1 MKTIEITVT
10 PNGQTQVETKGFEGS
25 SCRQASEFLERA
37 LGRTIDEQLTSDF
50 YTTQSESQRTETKT

>member
-10 PNGQTQVETKGFEGS
+10 PTGQTRVETKGFEGN

-37 LGRTIDEQLTSDF
+37 LGQRTHEQLTSDF
-50 YTTQSESQRTETKT
+50 YAIQSETQSAETRL

>member
-1 MKTIEITVT
+1 MKIIEITVA

-37 LGRTIDEQLTSDF
+37 LGRTTDERLTSDF
-50 YTTQSESQRTETKT
+50 YTTQSRSHRTETKA

>member
-37 LGRTIDEQLTSDF
+37 LGRTTDERLTPDF
-50 YTTQSESQRTETKT
+50 YATQYQSHHTETKA

>member
-37 LGRTIDEQLTSDF
+37 LGRITGERLTADF
-50 YTTQSESQRTETKT
+50 YATQSESQRAETKA

>member
-10 PNGQTQVETKGFEGS
+10 PTGQTKVETKGFDGN

-37 LGRTIDEQLTSDF
+37 LGQRMHEQVTSAF
-50 YTTQSESQRTETKT
+50 YVSQSETRRVQTTF

>member
-10 PNGQTQVETKGFEGS
+10 PNGHTQVETKGFEGS

-37 LGRTIDEQLTSDF
+37 LGRTTGERLTSEF
-50 YTTQSESQRTETKT
+50 YATQSESQRAENKA

>member
-10 PNGQTQVETKGFEGS
+10 PNGQTKVETKGFEGN

-37 LGRTIDEQLTSDF
+37 LGPRTHEQLKSDF
-50 YTTQSESQRTETKT
+50 YAAQSEEQQTETTF

>member
-10 PNGQTQVETKGFEGS
+10 SSGQTRVETKGFEGN

-37 LGRTIDEQLTSDF
+37 LGQKTHEQLTSDF
-50 YTTQSESQRTETKT
+50 YASHPEVQRAETTV

>member
-10 PNGQTQVETKGFEGS
+10 PTGQTKVETKGFEGN

-37 LGRTIDEQLTSDF
+37 IGKRTHEQLTSDF
-50 YTTQSESQRTETKT
+50 YATQSETQSAETRL